1 MSLWNF
7 LLISVAPDA
16 MHIVKTYRK
25 DIKNM
30 HCVAP
35 EYEGKM
41 IALYIPGTVYITI
54 ESVLLH
60 WNRRGFLNKSIHSVH
75 KCSGVGNLCVIACY
89 KRDYIY
95 IALQINL
102 QIANIKVPVVKDDQV
117 SRLMH
122 LFNMNCKPW
131 FLVFFSKLKKCIFD
145 QEVVLNFCQK

>member
-41 IALYIPGTVYITI
+41 IALYIQVLYI
-54 ESVLLH
+54 LLFNQLH
-60 WNRRGFLNKSIHSVH
+60 WNRQVLFFKEIIHFVH
-75 KCSGVGNLCVIACY
+75 KCIGVGNLCIIACC
-89 KRDYIY
+89 KPDFIY
-95 IALQINL
+95 ITLQINL
-102 QIANIKVPVVKDDQV
+102 QIANIKVPVPVIKDDKV
-117 SRLMH
+117 LGLMLCMPWH
-122 LFNMNCKPW
+122 LV
-131 FLVFFSKLKKCIFD
+131 LFSKLRNIF
-145 QEVVLNFCQK
+145 LTNRCS